1 MAYDFS
7 STIGV
12 SRESSGY
19 NPPRRTTPGSLY
31 LTSLVMP
38 HGAFSGEERLS
49 LVNIISV
56 DKNGYV
62 YIGTHNTQVRIVG
75 AKGDPGERGE
85 KGDAFTYEDFTE
97 EQLAALK
104 GPTGA
109 AGPTGA
115 SGTAGPIGPTGEP
128 GPKGEPGSVGPTGQQ
143 GNIGPTG
150 PTGAQGIQGTQGTPG
165 AIGPTGETGAAGP
178 QGKVGPTGPTGLQ
191 GSPGITGPTGETGA
205 IGPTGATGS
214 VGPTGPTGAK
224 GADGTGGDSF
234 YDTYVAYAT
243 EQGLTPIMSEV
254 ELIAYLLEGG
264 GGSGSF
270 DPVSLYNYAVN
281 TQGYNGTITEYYN
294 NISEIDRYV
303 TILDDDATFTT
314 HWYKHAINESLD

>member
-1 MAYDFS
+1 MAYD
-7 STIGV
+7 V
-12 SRESSGY
+12 SNGY
-19 NPPRRTTPGSLY
+19 VYTPPKRTTPGTLY
-31 LTSLVMP
+31 LRSMVMP
-38 HGAFSGEERLS
+38 HGAFSGDETLS
-49 LVNIISV
+49 LVNIISIK
-56 DKNGYV
+56 DGYV
-62 YIGTHNTQVRIVG
+62 YIGGHNTQVRIKG
-75 AKGDPGERGE
+75 EKGEKGDPGERGE

-104 GPTGA
+104 GPTGVA
-109 AGPTGA
+109 GPAGPTGA

-150 PTGAQGIQGTQGTPG
+150 PTGAQGIQGSPG

-178 QGKVGPTGPTGLQ
+178 QGKVGPTGPTGAQ
-191 GSPGITGPTGETGA
+191 GTSGPTGQTGA
-205 IGPTGATGS
+205 AGPTGATGS

-303 TILDDDATFTT
+303 TILDDDVTFTT